1 MKNRLKELRENK
13 KLSQTEFAKAFN
25 SFLNENQFVKDSNGK
40 TKNIS
45 YATVSRWENN
55 RTPIPS
61 IYYSSL
67 AEFFKVSV
75 SYLQGLTISESDV
88 LRIINDSYLSD
99 VQQFLASQNES
110 KSFDYASFIKSDD
123 IYFGVSRSVDMY
135 LLINK
140 IPLPLNSFSMLQLK
154 KYSKDV
160 EAYWKKNFNFI
171 FNDIVGVDV
180 NRYPSLD
187 FTNDFRIK
195 MSEINTLIP
204 EIELCIS
211 TKYLETYNTSI
222 SKYYEAQNY
231 YHDIAE
237 FQSNTD
243 EIMRFNSKNKIKM
256 QITKIINELSSFS
269 AKLDKLPD
277 NPQFIIDKLV
287 KLNGTIKNR

>member
-1 MKNRLKELRENK
+1 MSEKSKNRLKELRLTHDYTLDDIERLTGIKRGTYNNYENGNTEP
-13 KLSQTEFAKAFN
+13 KLETWQKLADFWD
-25 SFLNENQFVKDSNGK
+25 V
-40 TKNIS
+40 
-45 YATVSRWENN
+45 TV
-55 RTPIPS
+55 P
-61 IYYSSL
+61 
-67 AEFFKVSV
+67 
-75 SYLQGLTISESDV
+75 YLQGLTISESDV

-180 NRYPSLD
+180 DRCPSLD

-277 NPQFIIDKLV
+277 NPQFNIDKLV